1 MTNKILCIIPARGG
15 SKGVPRKNIK
25 LLNGKPLI
33 YYAITTALESG
44 LIDKLVVSTEDDE
57 IAEIAISLG
66 ADVVKRP
73 TELASDT
80 ALTEPVM
87 SHTLETVEA
96 QGYSPDYVSLIQ
108 CTSPLLTAD
117 VVKDAV
123 EKVID
128 NNDVDS
134 CITVFMPGG
143 YEFKWKKE
151 DNGLFTPE
159 HDVENRP
166 RRQDLSLPYH
176 ENGAFYITKTEL
188 FKETKNR
195 FGGNNARIVAVE
207 MSEKDSLQI
216 DTPYH
221 FFLAENI
228 IKNIE
233 NNK

>member
-33 YYAITTALESG
+33 HYTITAALKSG
-44 LIDKLVVSTEDDE
+44 LIDRLVVSTEDDE

-66 ADVVKRP
+66 VEVVKRP

-80 ALTEPVM
+80 TLTEPVM
-87 SHTLETVEA
+87 FHALKTVETE
-96 QGYSPDYVSLIQ
+96 GYLPDYISLIQ

-123 EKVID
+123 EKVVD

-134 CITVFMPGG
+134 CITVFSPEG

-151 DNGLFTPE
+151 ENDLFTPE

-166 RRQDLSLPYH
+166 RRQDLDLPYH
-176 ENGAFYITKTEL
+176 ENGAFYITRTEL
-188 FKETKNR
+188 FKKTKNR
-195 FGGNNARIVAVE
+195 FGGNEARIAAIE
-207 MSEKDSLQI
+207 MSEEDSLQI

-228 IKNIE
+228 MRRNEGGK
-233 NNK
+233 